1 MRIRDARPADLPAIG
16 SLLEQL
22 GYADT
27 ETFLAE
33 RLAQQGAHPDAALL
47 VAEQDGRVVG
57 LISLHFIVQLALA
70 GDFCRVSYLCVDA
83 AVRAGGIGAALLEAA
98 QRLAEQRGCDRM
110 ELHCDS
116 RRVAAHGFYARLGYE
131 DAPKYFRKSLR

>member
-16 SLLEQL
+16 TLLEQL

-33 RLAQQGAHPDAALL
+33 RLAQQGEHPDAALL
-47 VAEQDGRVVG
+47 VAERDGCVVG

-83 AVRAGGIGAALLEAA
+83 AARAGGIGAALLEAA